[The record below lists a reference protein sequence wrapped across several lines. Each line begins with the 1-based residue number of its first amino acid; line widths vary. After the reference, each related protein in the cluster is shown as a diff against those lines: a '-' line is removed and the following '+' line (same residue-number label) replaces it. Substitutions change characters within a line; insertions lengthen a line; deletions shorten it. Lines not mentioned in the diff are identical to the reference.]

1 MIKALYA
8 EEYPPLLSPLT
19 DHAKKSL
26 GTYMK
31 ELYPLE
37 YYAQDE
43 NNEPKLIEG
52 IDEH

>member
-8 EEYPPLLSPLT
+8 DEYRPLLSPLT

-26 GTYMK
+26 GTCMN

-37 YYAQDE
+37 YYAQDK
-43 NNEPKLIEG
+43 NIEPKVIEE
-52 IDEH
+52 IVE